1 MDRLEKS
8 LVGQSSLIIFDR
20 YFMDHHDIH
29 PQFKLNGVRHTVYS
43 LLSEA
48 HVMLAT
54 QEDYLIE
61 LGQLILDW
69 FDEKEYVVQ
78 RTSGTT
84 GPPKKIHLPKKAM
97 IASATA
103 TVTFFD
109 IPAGSKALLCMS
121 AQFVGGKLMLIRALL
136 FGWELDVCKPTARPL
151 LGNTTHYNFV
161 AMVPMQVEN
170 SIDELDQIDTLI
182 IGGAKVSPVLTQKLI
197 HKPTKVYETYG
208 MTETITHMAAKKIG
222 NPYFEVLPHASIQT
236 DDRGCLV
243 VDIPSISTTRIITN
257 DLVNQIDEHQFE
269 WLGRFDH
276 VINSG
281 GVKLYPEQIEEKL
294 AAKIPSRFFIAGK
307 ADDYFGT
314 IVVLV
319 IESQSYSLPE
329 DIFDGLTK
337 YERPKEIQFVEEFV
351 ETASGKV
358 IRSKNI
364 NE

>member
-1 MDRLEKS
+1 
-8 LVGQSSLIIFDR
+8 
-20 YFMDHHDIH
+20 MDHYDIH
-29 PQFKLNGVRHTVYS
+29 PQFKLNGVRHTLDS

-48 HVMLAT
+48 NAMRAT
-54 QEDYLIE
+54 SEEYLRE

-84 GPPKKIHLPKKAM
+84 GPPKIVHLPKKAM
-97 IASATA
+97 VASATA

-109 IPAGSKALLCMS
+109 VPAGSKALLCMGP
-121 AQFVGGKLMLIRALL
+121 QFVGGKLMFIRALL
-136 FGWELDVCKPTARPL
+136 FGWELDVCRPTARPL
-151 LGNTTHYNFV
+151 EGRSTHYTFV

-170 SIDELDQIDTLI
+170 SVDVLEQIDILI
-182 IGGAKVSPVLTQKLI
+182 IGGAKVSPVLAQKLI
-197 HKPTKVYETYG
+197 GLRTQVYETYG

-222 NPYFEVLPHASIQT
+222 NPYFEVLPHACIQT
-236 DDRGCLV
+236 DDRGCLLI
-243 VDIPSISTTRIITN
+243 DIPSISSTRIVTN
-257 DLVNQIDEHQFE
+257 DLVRQIDDRRFE
-269 WLGRFDH
+269 WLGRFDN

-307 ADDYFGT
+307 ADPYFGT

-319 IESQSYSLPE
+319 IESQPYTLAA
-329 DIFDGLTK
+329 DVFDDLTK
-337 YERPKEIQFVEEFV
+337 YEKPKEIQFVPLFV